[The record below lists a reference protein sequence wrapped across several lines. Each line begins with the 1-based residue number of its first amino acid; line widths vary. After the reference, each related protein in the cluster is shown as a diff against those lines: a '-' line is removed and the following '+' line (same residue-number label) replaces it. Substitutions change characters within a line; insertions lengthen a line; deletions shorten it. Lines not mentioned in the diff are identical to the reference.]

1 MFQRI
6 LAVLSVTAALAL
18 GADVTGKWVASVPGR
33 DGQARDVTYNLK
45 ADGSSL
51 TGTVSGMRGDMAIS
65 DGKIDGD
72 NISFTTKAE
81 FNGNAMVFNYRGVV
95 SGDEIKFTQ
104 TREGGNRG
112 REFTAKRVK

>member
-6 LAVLSVTAALAL
+6 LAVLSLTAALAL
-18 GADVTGKWVASVPGR
+18 GADATGKWVASVQGR
-33 DGQARDVTYNLK
+33 GGQAREVTYNFK

-51 TGTVSGMRGDMAIS
+51 TGTISGMRGPMEIF

-72 NISFTTKAE
+72 NISFKTKAE
-81 FNGNAMVFNYRGVV
+81 FNGNTVITNYQGVV

-104 TREGGNRG
+104 TREGGERG